1 MSTFRHSGF
10 LFGLIFVLSASGKF
24 PTGGWQLDLLAI
36 LGYVPMYTLTPRFI
50 LSIRELYKHDVQGG
64 PRDGID
70 TGFGLSSAGYGAGD
84 GTAIVFAGAAQ
95 SGEPEDLEEIPMELG
110 TSHPEARMV

>member
-1 MSTFRHSGF
+1 MVIFIRSIF
-10 LFGLIFVLSASGKF
+10 LSILINVLGASGKL
-24 PTGGWQLDLLAI
+24 PTAGWQIIA
-36 LGYVPMYTLTPRFI
+36 LGNVQDVPMYTVAPRFI